1 MGEGGNGTVYELVSK
16 RVAKH
21 ERVAKKTVRK
31 MRGRKPVAEL
41 GILREEGLLHKEVQ
55 RIAKNRQR
63 DDLFLELISMW
74 FLDRFAFII
83 FSHS

>member
-1 MGEGGNGTVYELVSK
+1 MGEGGNGTVCELVSK
-16 RVAKH
+16 VSD
-21 ERVAKKTVRK
+21 ERVAKKTVR
-31 MRGRKPVAEL
+31 MIRGRKPVAEL

-74 FLDRFAFII
+74 FLDRFVLII